1 MQSKTKLIAAI
12 GAGAV
17 ALAVPLVKVSEGLV
31 LQVKPDPIG
40 RMAVCYGHDDQSMT
54 WGTRYT
60 LEQCEAMLYDDLLKH
75 AKALECIKQPLTN
88 GQKAA
93 FVSFAFNVGNGA
105 FCGSTLVRKANAG
118 DMPGACAQLSRW
130 VYAGG
135 KQLPGLVTR
144 RAKER
149 ALCERGLT

>member
-1 MQSKTKLIAAI
+1 MSKAKLIAVI

-40 RMAVCYGHDDQSMT
+40 RMAVCYGHDDQAMK
-54 WGTRYT
+54 WGQRFT
-60 LEQCEAMLYDDLLKH
+60 LEQCETMLYDDLLKH
-75 AKALECIKQPLTN
+75 TKALECIKRPLSD

-105 FCGSTLVRKANAG
+105 FCSSTLVRKANAG
-118 DMPGACAQLSRW
+118 DIQGACTELDRW

-135 KQLPGLVTR
+135 KRLPGLITR
-144 RAKER
+144 RATER
-149 ALCERGLT
+149 ALCERAS